1 MDIGYLKLFRQTK
14 NNPVVMKDAD
24 HLAVWIWLLMEAV
37 FRPTDVVFKGKRITL
52 QPGQM
57 TTGRKVIAE
66 ALRISESKV
75 QRILTCFENAHQ
87 IEQQSDNR
95 CRLITIV
102 SWEKYQVSEHQNER
116 QVNTHR
122 TASEQQVNTKEEYKN
137 IRNKEIIIKNH
148 NPKWEGWDMRTLDE
162 IIEDVRRRES

>member
-66 ALRISESKV
+66 QLRISESKV
-75 QRILTCFENAHQ
+75 QRILTCFENEHQ
-87 IEQQSDNR
+87 IEQRTDHQ

-102 SWEKYQVSEHQNER
+102 SWEKYQVSEQPNEQR
-116 QVNTHR
+116 VNNDR
-122 TASEQQVNTKEEYKN
+122 TTSEQRVNTKEEYKN
-137 IRNKEIIIKNH
+137 IRNKEIIIN
-148 NPKWEGWDMRTLDE
+148 NNGFRDLSDDEWLRLNEMAMIEGGK
-162 IIEDVRRRES
+162 S